1 MTSVL
6 HLRIRRLIWD
16 AVCIMVPLLLMGCSG
31 SILVPFEIQQGVERA
46 EWAFIPTDE
55 SWMNFPG
62 ATLVVERRF
71 AGVREQR
78 SLLPNHTFMPGDNFA
93 HLRAVPP
100 SDGALLS
107 LDRALMRAGGLPGPF
122 VKDDLNVMRARD
134 DAAGTLNWSEWTG
147 GAGTTCVL
155 AIRRLSISARVLPN
169 QAIAL
174 DMVMRNCV
182 RGDAAAALAPAAPE
196 AVAFGAPYGAN
207 RGAKQRTL
215 SPLAAP
221 VP

>member
-1 MTSVL
+1 M
-6 HLRIRRLIWD
+6 
-16 AVCIMVPLLLMGCSG
+16 
-31 SILVPFEIQQGVERA
+31 PFDIQEGVGRA
-46 EWAFIPTDE
+46 EWALIPTDE
-55 SWMNFPG
+55 SWMNFSG
-62 ATLVVERRF
+62 ATLVLERRF
-71 AGVREQR
+71 ADVREQR
-78 SLLPNHTFMPGDNFA
+78 SLLPNHTSLPGDNFA

-107 LDRALMRAGGLPGPF
+107 LDRALARAGGLPGPF
-122 VKDDLNVMRARD
+122 VKDDLNVVRARD
-134 DAAGTLNWSEWTG
+134 DAAGTLNWLEWTG

-155 AIRRLSISARVLPN
+155 AIRRLPINARVLPN

-182 RGDAAAALAPAAPE
+182 RGDVTAALAPAAPE
-196 AVAFGAPYGAN
+196 VVAFGAPYGAE
-207 RGAKQRTL
+207 RGAKRRTL